1 MWDWQEVSAWA
12 VTGNP
17 PAAFGGVQAAM
28 MGLRHDWVGAVCL
41 LLCRFFHYCCYCLSV
56 FLHCCVK
63 LFFSQPTGFAFVFCF
78 SSLSH
83 WEWGKGEW
91 VEPVFSCWLGLWAG
105 AKLWQW
111 LRSCLCKP
119 QIKWLCTKHSFLY
132 IKQKFL
138 FDCGK
143 KRSPAMFPA
152 FTEQKAEVTLLLVC
166 RAIRK

>member
-83 WEWGKGEW
+83 WEWGKGE
-91 VEPVFSCWLGLWAG
+91 
-105 AKLWQW
+105 
-111 LRSCLCKP
+111 
-119 QIKWLCTKHSFLY
+119 
-132 IKQKFL
+132 
-138 FDCGK
+138 
-143 KRSPAMFPA
+143 
-152 FTEQKAEVTLLLVC
+152 
-166 RAIRK
+166 